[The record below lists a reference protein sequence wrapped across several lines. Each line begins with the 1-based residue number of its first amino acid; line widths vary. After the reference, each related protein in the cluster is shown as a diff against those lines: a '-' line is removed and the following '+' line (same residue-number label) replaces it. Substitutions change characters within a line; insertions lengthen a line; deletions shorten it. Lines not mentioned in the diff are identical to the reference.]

1 MQNQS
6 YTTRTLVV
14 TAVLIAV
21 SIVLAIPLNMGP
33 FISLGFVMIGPVIAV
48 TIMHVPAII
57 GGVLYGPV
65 VGAIVGGAFGLF
77 SLFLAA
83 QQPAGSPNAIFV
95 DPIISVIPRLFIG
108 PVAWLVY
115 RALKSANEQVRLIA
129 AAVAGT
135 LTNTILVI
143 GAISLRLGVPF
154 FPTLAS
160 VAINV
165 ILEIIVASVITV
177 AVVNAI
183 RGTASGKAGST
194 V

>member
-6 YTTRTLVV
+6 SRTRTLVV
-14 TAVLIAV
+14 TAVLIAI

-33 FISLGFVMIGPVIAV
+33 FISLGFVMLGPAIAV

-57 GGVLYGPV
+57 GGILYGPI

-95 DPIISVIPRLFIG
+95 DPFISIVPRLFIG
-108 PVAWLVY
+108 PVAWIVY
-115 RALKSANEQVRLIA
+115 RSLSGITEQLRLVA

-143 GAISLRLGVPF
+143 GAISWRLGVPF
-154 FPTLAS
+154 LPTLAG

-165 ILEIIVASVITV
+165 VLELIVASVIVV
-177 AVVNAI
+177 AVVSAL
-183 RGTASGKAGST
+183 RGTATGKAGST

>member
-6 YTTRTLVV
+6 STTRTLVV
-14 TAVLIAV
+14 TAVLIAI

-33 FISLGFVMIGPVIAV
+33 FISLGFVALGPVIAV

-95 DPIISVIPRLFIG
+95 DPFIAVVPRLFIG
-108 PVAWLVY
+108 PVAWAVY
-115 RALKSANEQVRLIA
+115 RGLKGISEQLRLVA
-129 AAVAGT
+129 AAIAGT

-143 GAISLRLGVPF
+143 GAISWRLNVPF
-154 FPTLAS
+154 LPTLAS

-165 ILEIIVASVITV
+165 LLEVIVASVIVV
-177 AVVNAI
+177 AVVSAI
-183 RGTASGKAGST
+183 RGTATGKAGST

>member
-6 YTTRTLVV
+6 STTRTLVV
-14 TAVLIAV
+14 TAVLIAI

-33 FISLGFVMIGPVIAV
+33 FISLGFVTLGPAIAV

-57 GGVLYGPV
+57 GGILYGPV
-65 VGAIVGGAFGLF
+65 VGAIVGGAFGVF

-83 QQPAGSPNAIFV
+83 QQPAGSANAMFV
-95 DPIISVIPRLFIG
+95 DPLVSVLPRLFIG

-115 RALKSANEQVRLIA
+115 RGLKGVTEQLRLVA
-129 AAVAGT
+129 AAIAGT
-135 LTNTILVI
+135 LTNTVLVI
-143 GAISLRLGVPF
+143 GALSWRFNLPF
-154 FPTLAS
+154 LPTLAT
-160 VAINV
+160 VTVNM
-165 ILEIIVASVITV
+165 ILEVIVAAVIVV

-183 RGTASGKAGST
+183 RGTATGKAGST

>member
-83 QQPAGSPNAIFV
+83 QQPAGQP
-95 DPIISVIPRLFIG
+95 
-108 PVAWLVY
+108 
-115 RALKSANEQVRLIA
+115 
-129 AAVAGT
+129 
-135 LTNTILVI
+135 
-143 GAISLRLGVPF
+143 
-154 FPTLAS
+154 
-160 VAINV
+160 
-165 ILEIIVASVITV
+165 
-177 AVVNAI
+177 
-183 RGTASGKAGST
+183 
-194 V
+194 